1 MKSSNTTTDELLLYA
16 VTDRHW
22 LNGATLIS
30 QVEAAL
36 KGGATFIQLREKN
49 LDDKAFY
56 QEALEIQKLC
66 KEYKVPFVIN
76 DNVELAKKIGADGVH
91 VGQSD
96 MEALDVRKVLG
107 DDKIIG
113 VSAQTVEQAELAEK
127 HGADYLGVG
136 AVFPTGSK
144 NDATEV
150 SFETLQEICEHVH
163 IPVIAIG
170 GITRD
175 NVVELSQSG
184 ICGIAVIS
192 AIFGQTDI
200 EAATADLK
208 KQTKKMLGELQDQ
221 GWQYIVFVSESTDG
235 ISTRQLREETVRT
248 YISQSDT
255 INGEILILED
265 EEKLDIMA
273 KLAEIISHHEKTCFF
288 ANNDEVLRRIISHL
302 YHMEQEVGKD
312 VGICAFA
319 DEKWAKYSGPGIT
332 CIEQHPFSMGEAA
345 ARLLFDK
352 IEHKEKKEVVY
363 EEIKADICRYESTKL
378 K

>member
-1 MKSSNTTTDELLLYA
+1 MSKQTHIKPEELLLYA

-76 DNVELAKKIGADGVH
+76 DNVELAKKISADGVH

-192 AIFGQTDI
+192 AIFGQTNI

-208 KQTKKMLGELQDQ
+208 KQTKKMLGE
-221 GWQYIVFVSESTDG
+221 
-235 ISTRQLREETVRT
+235 
-248 YISQSDT
+248 
-255 INGEILILED
+255 
-265 EEKLDIMA
+265 
-273 KLAEIISHHEKTCFF
+273 
-288 ANNDEVLRRIISHL
+288 
-302 YHMEQEVGKD
+302 
-312 VGICAFA
+312 
-319 DEKWAKYSGPGIT
+319 
-332 CIEQHPFSMGEAA
+332 
-345 ARLLFDK
+345 
-352 IEHKEKKEVVY
+352 
-363 EEIKADICRYESTKL
+363 
-378 K
+378 

>member
-1 MKSSNTTTDELLLYA
+1 MEKKTRKRKKATMADVAAAVGVSKTTISRYLHGDYEFMSEETRKKIQDVVEELNYRPNRAAQSLKSDRSNCIGFTIADIGNPFSSLLIKGVQSECRKRGCQLLIADADNNKDQENKNIESFFNEQTDGVIINSVGNNADFIKNTCQMEESKPVVLLDRTYKDAVCDSVVNDNEA
-16 VTDRHW
+16 VTK
-22 LNGATLIS
+22 
-30 QVEAAL
+30 QM
-36 KGGATFIQLREKN
+36 
-49 LDDKAFY
+49 
-56 QEALEIQKLC
+56 LE
-66 KEYKVPFVIN
+66 
-76 DNVELAKKIGADGVH
+76 
-91 VGQSD
+91 
-96 MEALDVRKVLG
+96 
-107 DDKIIG
+107 
-113 VSAQTVEQAELAEK
+113 
-127 HGADYLGVG
+127 
-136 AVFPTGSK
+136 
-144 NDATEV
+144 
-150 SFETLQEICEHVH
+150 
-163 IPVIAIG
+163 
-170 GITRD
+170 
-175 NVVELSQSG
+175 
-184 ICGIAVIS
+184 
-192 AIFGQTDI
+192 
-200 EAATADLK
+200 
-208 KQTKKMLGELQDQ
+208 ELQDQ
-221 GWQYIVFVSESTDG
+221 GWKYVVFVSEATDG

-248 YISQSDT
+248 YISQNDT

-352 IEHKEKKEVVY
+352 IEHKVKKEIVY

>member
-1 MKSSNTTTDELLLYA
+1 MSKQTHIKPEELLLYA

-144 NDATEV
+144 NDAIEV

-192 AIFGQTDI
+192 AIFGQTNI

-208 KQTKKMLGELQDQ
+208 KQTKKMLGE
-221 GWQYIVFVSESTDG
+221 
-235 ISTRQLREETVRT
+235 
-248 YISQSDT
+248 
-255 INGEILILED
+255 
-265 EEKLDIMA
+265 
-273 KLAEIISHHEKTCFF
+273 
-288 ANNDEVLRRIISHL
+288 
-302 YHMEQEVGKD
+302 
-312 VGICAFA
+312 
-319 DEKWAKYSGPGIT
+319 
-332 CIEQHPFSMGEAA
+332 
-345 ARLLFDK
+345 
-352 IEHKEKKEVVY
+352 
-363 EEIKADICRYESTKL
+363 
-378 K
+378 

>member
-1 MKSSNTTTDELLLYA
+1 MSKQTHIKPEELLLYA

-150 SFETLQEICEHVH
+150 SFEMLQEICEHVH

-208 KQTKKMLGELQDQ
+208 KQTKKILGE
-221 GWQYIVFVSESTDG
+221 
-235 ISTRQLREETVRT
+235 
-248 YISQSDT
+248 
-255 INGEILILED
+255 
-265 EEKLDIMA
+265 
-273 KLAEIISHHEKTCFF
+273 
-288 ANNDEVLRRIISHL
+288 
-302 YHMEQEVGKD
+302 
-312 VGICAFA
+312 
-319 DEKWAKYSGPGIT
+319 
-332 CIEQHPFSMGEAA
+332 
-345 ARLLFDK
+345 
-352 IEHKEKKEVVY
+352 
-363 EEIKADICRYESTKL
+363 
-378 K
+378 

>member
-1 MKSSNTTTDELLLYA
+1 M
-16 VTDRHW
+16 V
-22 LNGATLIS
+22 
-30 QVEAAL
+30 
-36 KGGATFIQLREKN
+36 
-49 LDDKAFY
+49 
-56 QEALEIQKLC
+56 
-66 KEYKVPFVIN
+66 N
-76 DNVELAKKIGADGVH
+76 DN
-91 VGQSD
+91 
-96 MEALDVRKVLG
+96 EAV
-107 DDKIIG
+107 
-113 VSAQTVEQAELAEK
+113 
-127 HGADYLGVG
+127 
-136 AVFPTGSK
+136 
-144 NDATEV
+144 
-150 SFETLQEICEHVH
+150 
-163 IPVIAIG
+163 
-170 GITRD
+170 
-175 NVVELSQSG
+175 
-184 ICGIAVIS
+184 
-192 AIFGQTDI
+192 
-200 EAATADLK
+200 
-208 KQTKKMLGELQDQ
+208 TKKMLEELQDQ
-221 GWQYIVFVSESTDG
+221 GWQYIVFVSEATDG

-345 ARLLFDK
+345 AKLLFDK
-352 IEHKEKKEVVY
+352 IEHKEKKEIVY